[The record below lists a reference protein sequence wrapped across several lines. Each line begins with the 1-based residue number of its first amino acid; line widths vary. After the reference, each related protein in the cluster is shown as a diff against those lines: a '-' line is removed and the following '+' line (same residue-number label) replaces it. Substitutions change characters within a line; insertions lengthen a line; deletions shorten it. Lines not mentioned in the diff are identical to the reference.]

1 MFNLFRSRDK
11 LVRVT
16 LGAILT
22 VVAVTMV
29 ITLIPGF
36 GTTTGSNGDDA
47 VLAQVGSEKIL
58 ASKVQR
64 DFQTVIRNAQIQP
77 EMMQIY
83 FPQYFESTLQRKAAR
98 YWAERQ
104 GLTVNDDEILVGLM
118 SADPQFFQ
126 NGQLVSKDQFAAFL
140 AQQGM
145 TLDDAVEEMRTALLV
160 RKLTN
165 AVLESIVVTPNEV
178 EAEYKRKYEKAQIQ
192 YVAFP
197 AAKFMDQVKPTEQE
211 LQQAFNSN
219 KATYTM
225 PQKLAFQVVVLEQDK
240 VEAGLTVT
248 DQQLRAAYSA
258 AMDNFRM
265 PERVHVRHILISTD
279 GKSDAEKKTLKAK
292 AEDILKQAKSGT
304 DFAELAKKN
313 SDDKANAEKGGDLD
327 WVVKG
332 QMVPEFEAAAFAL
345 KPKEVG
351 GVVTTQ
357 FGYHIVQVLDKE
369 PARVKPFD
377 EVKDGLA
384 ADLRKQ
390 TLADKMGTLGDQI
403 HAALEKNPAGAQ
415 EIAKQYGADFVSVPK
430 ASPGEAIPTL
440 GSSPEVDGAL
450 AGMKPNEVS
459 GVLALPANRLAIA
472 VLNSRTPSRPAEY
485 SEVADQ
491 VKQNFINGKA
501 QEIAQTKA
509 KEATERLR
517 AGEDIDK
524 VAKSYKLEVT
534 STKMFGPDDAV
545 EGLGSAAYV
554 ADAFTKPQ
562 GTILGPTPIQGR
574 EVVSK
579 VVGKQ
584 EADMAGL
591 AAERA
596 AIVMKIKQQKANERN
611 ALFLDSIFSR
621 LQAEGKV
628 KMYPEAI
635 ARATASYHEK

>member
-11 LVRVT
+11 LVRIT
-16 LGAILT
+16 LGAILA

-36 GTTTGSNGDDA
+36 GTTTGSTSDDP
-47 VLAQVGSEKIL
+47 VLAQIGSEKIL
-58 ASKVQR
+58 ASHVQR
-64 DFQTVIRNAQIQP
+64 DFQLLSRNAQIQP
-77 EMMQIY
+77 EMMQVY
-83 FPQYFESTLQRKAAR
+83 FPQYFENMIQRKAAR

-126 NGQLVSKDQFAAFL
+126 NGQLVSKDQFVAFL
-140 AQQGM
+140 AQQGL
-145 TLDDAVEEMRTALLV
+145 TLDEAIDQMRTDLLV

-165 AVLESIVVTPNEV
+165 AVLESIVVTPKEIEN
-178 EAEYKRKYEKAQIQ
+178 EYKRKYEKAKIQ
-192 YVAFP
+192 YIAFP
-197 AAKFMDQVKPTEQE
+197 ATKFMDQVKPTDQE
-211 LQQAFNSN
+211 LQQVFNN
-219 KATYTM
+219 NRGNYTIA
-225 PQKLAFQVVVLEQDK
+225 QKLAFQVVVLEQDK
-240 VEAGLTVT
+240 VEAGIALT

-265 PERVHVRHILISTD
+265 PERVHVRHILVSTD

-357 FGYHIVQVLDKE
+357 FGYHIIQVLDKE
-369 PARVKPFD
+369 PARVKPFE

-384 ADLRKQ
+384 VDLRKQ
-390 TLADKMGTLGDQI
+390 VLADKMGTLGEQI

-415 EIAKQYGADFVSVPK
+415 EIAKQYGADFITVPK

-440 GSSPEVDGAL
+440 GNSPEIDGAL

-459 GVLALPANRLAIA
+459 GVLALPANRLAIT
-472 VLNSRTPSRPAEY
+472 VLNSRTPARPAEY

-491 VKQNFINGKA
+491 VKQNFVTSKS
-501 QEIAQTKA
+501 QEIAQMKA
-509 KEATERLR
+509 KEAADRLR
-517 AGEDIDK
+517 AREDIDK

-534 STKMFGPDDAV
+534 STNLFGPDDAV
-545 EGLGSAAYV
+545 DGLGSAVYV
-554 ADAFTKPQ
+554 SDAFTKPE
-562 GTILGPTPIQGR
+562 GTILGPAMIQGR

-584 EADMAGL
+584 EADMVGL
-591 AAERA
+591 AVERA
-596 AIVMKIKQQKANERN
+596 AIVTKIKQQKAAERN
-611 ALFLDSIFSR
+611 ALFLDSIFSK
-621 LQAEGKV
+621 LQADGKA
-628 KMYPEAI
+628 KIYPDAI
-635 ARATASYHEK
+635 ARTTASYREK